1 MQTYHIALCSNAAYV
16 PYALVA
22 MHSIMAHHLLDTNES
37 FHFHLLTEQEIEER
51 KDVREFLA
59 TYTKARLSTH
69 LIDPKQYAQ
78 YDHPV
83 FTLWA
88 NIRANLPQMLKDVDR
103 LLYLDTDIL
112 VVGDLRPLFT
122 LDLQG
127 KYLAMVEEIFL
138 RNRKDLQIPNYLE
151 TPIYNTGIIL
161 MDLEKLREVNFTQQ
175 FWDKLSTLY
184 HKLKSPD
191 QDLINITWKEHI
203 YSLPQIYNVHRLFLT
218 RPETYIPQYK
228 EELKECLWSPVII
241 HYALSAPWYLD
252 RPKHPYHQQWIDF
265 NKSLKY
271 PAPLTYGTKNKW
283 LRCKTWLKHLLQ
295 PSSRPMPTPLE
306 TLRKR
311 WAEIPDA

>member
-1 MQTYHIALCSNAAYV
+1 MQTYHIALCSNTAYV

-22 MHSIMAHHLLDTNES
+22 MHSIMAHHPQDENES
-37 FHFHLLTEQEIEER
+37 FHFHIITEQKIEGR
-51 KDVREFLA
+51 KDIREFLS
-59 TYTKARLSTH
+59 TYSNARLSTH
-69 LIDPKQYAQ
+69 LIDPTQYAQ
-78 YDHPV
+78 YNHPV

-88 NIRANLPQMLKDVDR
+88 NIRVNLPQMLKDVDR
-103 LLYLDTDIL
+103 VLYLDTDIL
-112 VVGDLRPLFT
+112 VMGDIRPLLT

-127 KYLAMVEEIFL
+127 KYMAMVEEIFL
-138 RNRKDLQIPNYLE
+138 RNRKDFKIPNYLE
-151 TPIYNTGIIL
+151 LPNYNTGIML
-161 MDLEKLREVNFTQQ
+161 MDLEKLREINFTQQ
-175 FWDKLSTLY
+175 FWDKLSPLY
-184 HKLKSPD
+184 HKLHSPD